1 MIPIYVHGWGAVSPF
16 GWGMASLVSSLAQ
29 DQRPASTQIQRPD
42 GFAISVHKVP
52 NRNQRPPF
60 LVLPRL
66 RRASP
71 IAHYIVGA
79 GLEALGLT
87 DRPAESMRV
96 GVICSVMGA
105 SVIYSGRFYTEV
117 LAEPRTASPL
127 LFPETVYNA
136 PASHLSSVLGSTE
149 RNYTLVGDQTGF
161 LDGLSTA
168 MTWLSEGLVESCVV
182 SGGEELGWA
191 TAEAGRLLSPFP
203 IAEGA
208 GAVLL
213 STQPSTVRLQLIT
226 RAHPFVRSKRRGAV
240 WSDMINELMG
250 AGAPVSDWLPPQKP
264 GSCLSEGSGNLTA
277 LLGDGLA
284 AGGAWAAAA
293 AVASVASGKNSAAVG
308 IFGSNFQARGAIFVR
323 E

>member
-1 MIPIYVHGWGAVSPF
+1 M
-16 GWGMASLVSSLAQ
+16 
-29 DQRPASTQIQRPD
+29 
-42 GFAISVHKVP
+42 
-52 NRNQRPPF
+52 
-60 LVLPRL
+60 
-66 RRASP
+66 
-71 IAHYIVGA
+71 
-79 GLEALGLT
+79 
-87 DRPAESMRV
+87 
-96 GVICSVMGA
+96 
-105 SVIYSGRFYTEV
+105 
-117 LAEPRTASPL
+117 
-127 LFPETVYNA
+127 
-136 PASHLSSVLGSTE
+136 
-149 RNYTLVGDQTGF
+149 VGDQTGF